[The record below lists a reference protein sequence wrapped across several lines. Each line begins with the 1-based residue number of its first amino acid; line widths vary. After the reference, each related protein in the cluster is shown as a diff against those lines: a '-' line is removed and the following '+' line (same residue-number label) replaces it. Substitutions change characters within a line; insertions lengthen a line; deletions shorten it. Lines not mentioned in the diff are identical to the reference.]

1 MFLRKEL
8 PVRLA
13 NTMKEVNLLPDK
25 LLGQPSVRLVQKW
38 SDSSQQMKFSSFF
51 FLYKYINIYIYLC
64 WVSRRYMQS
73 FVELLDY
80 ENRNPE
86 DAHTLN
92 E

>member
-1 MFLRKEL
+1 MY
-8 PVRLA
+8 VH
-13 NTMKEVNLLPDK
+13 THTDM
-25 LLGQPSVRLVQKW
+25 
-38 SDSSQQMKFSSFF
+38 
-51 FLYKYINIYIYLC
+51 YIYIYTYTYLC
-64 WVSRRYMQS
+64 ILSVPLRYMQS